1 MDLTKITNVVMED
14 VDLTDLPDLCDSF
27 IASADYNGK
36 AMTDKQLDELNEDYD
51 FVHEKALNSLY

>member
-1 MDLTKITNVVMED
+1 MDLTKITNIVVED

-36 AMTDKQLDELNEDYD
+36 ALTEEQLDKLNENYD